1 MCIEYNGKLCTIV
14 EFQHV
19 KPGKGGAFVRTKLQ
33 DIKTG
38 RVIDNTFNAG
48 VKVES
53 VRLESKK
60 LQYLYNDGAD
70 FNFMDNDTYE
80 QTAVSAEMVGDAAQ
94 WLKENDE
101 ATLLYAGDE
110 LISIEPQMFVELEV
124 THTEPGFKGDTA
136 SPPRW
141 RPAWSCRF
149 PRLSRLATSCR
160 SIPATAASSSA
171 SKVLCRPAGRQK
183 CSTLRGLLAPDSTL
197 PCCSHVREAR

>member
-1 MCIEYNGKLCTIV
+1 MAISTADFKNGMCIVYNGKLCTIV

-19 KPGKGGAFVRTKLQ
+19 KPGKGGAFVRTKLR

-38 RVIDNTFNAG
+38 RVVDYTFNAG
-48 VKVES
+48 TKFDT

-70 FNFMDNDTYE
+70 YNFMDPDTFE
-80 QTAVSAEMVGDAAQ
+80 QTPIPTDLVGEAAK

-124 THTEPGFKGDTA
+124 TETEPGFKGDTVQG
-136 SPPRW
+136 
-141 RPAWSCRF
+141 
-149 PRLSRLATSCR
+149 TTK
-160 SIPATAASSSA
+160 PATLETGATVQVPTFVNIGD
-171 SKVLCRPAGRQK
+171 VLQIDTRDGRFVK
-183 CSTLRGLLAPDSTL
+183 R
-197 PCCSHVREAR
+197 V